1 MEHTA
6 DNRVK
11 VGGCVLLCTLTDLPR
26 EIELPSVVPGTCEPE
41 NYGETVF
48 IIVHGSSNAAHPVHC
63 KLRSRAPGS
72 EVWKRRE

>member
-1 MEHTA
+1 MKHAA

-41 NYGETVF
+41 NDGETVF
-48 IIVHGSSNAAHPVHC
+48 IIVHGSSNATPSA
-63 KLRSRAPGS
+63 L
-72 EVWKRRE
+72 